1 MEKPNIS
8 RSIIHTISK
17 FSNWNAEGIDSF
29 FRNKG
34 IYANRTQWNTFI
46 RLLLIGGGVA
56 FLVSG
61 IIFFFAFNWA
71 SLHKFAKLGLV
82 QGLIVAIVT
91 ATLLIKTDEKI
102 KGIVLTG
109 ATMLVGAL
117 FAVFGQIYQT
127 GANAYDFFLGWT
139 LFVAL
144 WVFVSNFPPLWLV
157 FLTLINTTIL
167 MYMDQV
173 VMNWSGH
180 HLAVILFVVNVGS
193 FLLLKMLEGK
203 KLVQHV
209 PNWLERIIMLFSLSA
224 LTMSFISGIFD
235 RGEQPGWVI
244 AVLMTLASYVVGLW
258 YGFQKKDTFYIA
270 IIGFSAIMIGTAL
283 IVRMMNDL
291 DGGIFFLVGFFVV
304 GSISALVIQ
313 IISLNK
319 KWYGSCLLYT
329 SPSPRDAT
337 LSRMPSSA

>member
-29 FRNKG
+29 FRSKN
-34 IYANRTQWNTFI
+34 IYADRAQWNNFI

-82 QGLIVAIVT
+82 QGMIVAVV
-91 ATLLIKTDEKI
+91 AASLLIKTDEKV
-102 KGIVLTG
+102 KGIILTG

-144 WVFVSNFPPLWLV
+144 WVFISNFPPLWFV
-157 FLTLINTTIL
+157 FLALINTTIL
-167 MYMDQV
+167 MYMEQV

-180 HLAVILFVVNVGS
+180 LLAIILFFVNVGS
-193 FLLLKMLEGK
+193 FLLLKILEGK
-203 KLVQHV
+203 ELVQYV
-209 PNWLERIIMLFSLSA
+209 PKWLERIIMLFSLTA
-224 LTMSFISGIFD
+224 LTMSFIAGVFD
-235 RGEQPGWVI
+235 NNEPGWVI
-244 AVLMTLASYVVGLW
+244 TVLMTLVAYGAGLW
-258 YGFQKKDTFYIA
+258 YGFQKRDTFYIA
-270 IIGFSAIMIGTAL
+270 IVGFSAIMIGTAL
-283 IVRMMNDL
+283 IIRMMDKF

-304 GSISALVIQ
+304 GSISGLVMQ

-319 KWYGSCLLYT
+319 KWYGSEE
-329 SPSPRDAT
+329 
-337 LSRMPSSA
+337 